1 MCVIDLLSVCTT
13 VYQDLIRRIGWSWF
27 RGNFFFLLLFR
38 VGASYWSL
46 RFGCDFLPVSFA
58 LVLGT
63 LALRLGVAAL
73 TMVVF
78 VFSYRFVLW
87 RLPDD
92 CRIHSLCVVLCSL
105 NILFA
110 FALILC
116 TLTYRLPQQPHS
128 NGLPIVLVPY
138 ETINVA
144 RVATCCSSN
153 HSAYSDRTGS
163 DTSGE
168 PGTNCGAGSCLN
180 WISSLQLLDLVKL
193 LLLQPR
199 VVFGM
204 RWVG

>member
-1 MCVIDLLSVCTT
+1 M
-13 VYQDLIRRIGWSWF
+13 
-27 RGNFFFLLLFR
+27 
-38 VGASYWSL
+38 
-46 RFGCDFLPVSFA
+46 
-58 LVLGT
+58 VLGT

-199 VVFGM
+199 VAFSM
-204 RWVG
+204 RWLGYISSDCGIRQPCLASVHIIVPLWPLWLYIKRALLGVEWLL